1 MNFVTAQKAREYF
14 GISGTTLKMWKD
26 SGKIKTKYL
35 SERKVLYDIDSLDEY
50 NKSNLSLDEKKLKYF
65 EKFLQIFRDFEKEL
79 DK

>member
-1 MNFVTAQKAREYF
+1 MNYVTAQEAREYF

-50 NKSNLSLDEKKLKYF
+50 NSNLDLDQKKIKIFDKFYQIFKEFEKSLDK
-65 EKFLQIFRDFEKEL
+65 
-79 DK
+79 